1 MLAPKLPLKEYTS
14 LLHRYIKPHR
24 SLVVILAVL
33 LFSKIALQL
42 INPQVMRRFIDM
54 AQTGG
59 ALILLLRGA
68 LLYTAFAI
76 FQQIVAILATYIG
89 TNVAWKATNE
99 LRVDLAS
106 HCLRLDMSFH
116 NKRSP
121 GEMIERVDGDI
132 IVLANFFSQF
142 VIEVVGNA
150 LLLIGVLGLLF
161 ATDWRVGVPM
171 TAFMAIA
178 LIIMLR
184 LQGFGA
190 SLWEARRQSIA
201 NLYGFLEERLSGV
214 EDIKSCGAKAYVMRG
229 FFRLCRDLL
238 HKTMRAGTIGGG
250 ITTNTSG
257 VLFAVGSATAL
268 AIGIYLFKAEG
279 ASLGTVYIIYHY
291 SAMLMGPIRRLAGQ
305 MRDLQQA
312 GAGISRVR
320 ELFQTRTKIEDA
332 ACHISIPDEKA
343 FQVVFNGVSFSYK
356 SSTEEEPVLQN
367 LSFSLRAGGVLG
379 LLGRTGSGKTTLG
392 RLLFRLYDVN
402 SGSICL
408 GREDGLTNI
417 KDVPLQELRKRIG
430 WVTQNIQLFRASV
443 RDNITFF
450 DDRIDDERI
459 MEIIRDLGLMDWY
472 ASLPGGLESDLAAD
486 SLSAGEAQLL
496 AFARVFLKNP
506 GLVILDEATSRLDPA
521 TERWIERAFAKL
533 IKGRTAIIIAHR
545 LKTVERADEIMIL
558 EGGKILEHGGR
569 NQLSSN
575 PKSQYSRLVR
585 GVEGGRLAEVLV

>member
-1 MLAPKLPLKEYTS
+1 
-14 LLHRYIKPHR
+14 
-24 SLVVILAVL
+24 VILAVL

-430 WVTQNIQLFRASV
+430 LVTQNIQLFRASV